1 MIILDNIDDYIR
13 VAKLETLPS
22 MKSEM
27 IGQFNLFW
35 FRKKKI
41 FVLVPTY
48 VKTIIDILTDSNID
62 DEAFEAVIT
71 QHKIKYLK

>member
-27 IGQFNLFW
+27 IGQFNLFR
-35 FRKKKI
+35 FRKRK
-41 FVLVPTY
+41 FL
-48 VKTIIDILTDSNID
+48 
-62 DEAFEAVIT
+62 F
-71 QHKIKYLK
+71 